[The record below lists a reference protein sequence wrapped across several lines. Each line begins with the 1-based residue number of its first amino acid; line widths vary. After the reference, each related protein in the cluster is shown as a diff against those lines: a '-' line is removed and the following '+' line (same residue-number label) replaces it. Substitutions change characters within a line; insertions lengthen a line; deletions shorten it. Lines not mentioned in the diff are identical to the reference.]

1 MNISFDEYKELR
13 SKQRSASISEGLEKS
28 YQQGMSKVANR
39 KCFGYVTDT
48 NGRLVIDPERSE
60 IVRWIFDT
68 FFSGS
73 SYGKIASSLTAQGVL
88 TATGGNKW
96 SSQAIKD
103 LLSNEK
109 YIGHVQLRKT
119 VTVDAKQVV
128 NDGQVEQFLYTDHHE
143 PIISTELF
151 EAAQI
156 EIARRA
162 KK

>member
-109 YIGHVQLRKT
+109 YIGQVQLRKT
-119 VTVDAKQVV
+119 VTVDSKQVV
-128 NDGQVEQFLYTDHHE
+128 NDGQAE
-143 PIISTELF
+143 
-151 EAAQI
+151 
-156 EIARRA
+156 
-162 KK
+162 

>member
-68 FFSGS
+68 FLSGS

-109 YIGHVQLRKT
+109 YIGQVQLRKT
-119 VTVDAKQVV
+119 VTVDSKQVV
-128 NDGQVEQFLYTDHHE
+128 NDGQAEQFLYTDHHE
-143 PIISTELF
+143 PIISTEQF
-151 EAAQI
+151 DAAQA

>member
-1 MNISFDEYKELR
+1 MNISFEEYKTLR
-13 SKQRSASISEGLEKS
+13 SKQHSDSISEGLEKS

-39 KCFGYVTDT
+39 KCFGYVTDAE
-48 NGRLVIDPERSE
+48 GHLVIDLEKAE
-60 IVRWIFDT
+60 IVRWIFDALL
-68 FFSGS
+68 SGI
-73 SYGKIASSLTAQGVL
+73 SYGKIASALTERGVL
-88 TATGGNKW
+88 TATGGSKW

-109 YIGHVQLRKT
+109 YIGQVQLRKT
-119 VTVDAKQVV
+119 VTVDSKQVA
-128 NDGQVEQFLYTDHHE
+128 NDGQAEQFLYTDHHE

-151 EAAQI
+151 EAAQA

>member
-109 YIGHVQLRKT
+109 YIGQVQLRKT
-119 VTVDAKQVV
+119 VTVDSKQVV
-128 NDGQVEQFLYTDHHE
+128 NDGQAEQFLYTDHHE

-151 EAAQI
+151 DAAQV

>member
-109 YIGHVQLRKT
+109 YIGQVQLRKT
-119 VTVDAKQVV
+119 VTVDSKQVV
-128 NDGQVEQFLYTDHHE
+128 NDGQAEQFLYTDHHE
-143 PIISTELF
+143 PIISTEQF
-151 EAAQI
+151 DAAQA

>member
-1 MNISFDEYKELR
+1 MNISFEEYKALR
-13 SKQRSASISEGLEKS
+13 SKQRSDSISEGLEKS

-48 NGRLVIDPERSE
+48 NGHLVIDPERSE

-68 FFSGS
+68 FLSGS
-73 SYGKIASSLTAQGVL
+73 SYGKIASSLTEQGVL

-109 YIGHVQLRKT
+109 ICRTSPASK
-119 VTVDAKQVV
+119 DR
-128 NDGQVEQFLYTDHHE
+128 DC
-143 PIISTELF
+143 
-151 EAAQI
+151 
-156 EIARRA
+156 
-162 KK
+162 

>member
-1 MNISFDEYKELR
+1 MNISFEEYKALR
-13 SKQRSASISEGLEKS
+13 SKQRSDSISEGLEKS

-39 KCFGYVTDT
+39 KCFGYVTDFECH
-48 NGRLVIDPERSE
+48 LIIDPERAE

-68 FFSGS
+68 FLSGI
-73 SYGKIASSLTAQGVL
+73 SYGKIAASLTKQGVL
-88 TATGGNKW
+88 TATGGSKW

-109 YIGHVQLRKT
+109 YIGQVQLRKT
-119 VTVDAKQVV
+119 VTVDSKQVV
-128 NDGQVEQFLYTDHHE
+128 NDGQAEQFLYTDHHE

-151 EAAQI
+151 DAAQA

-162 KK
+162 KR

>member
-1 MNISFDEYKELR
+1 MNISFDEYKELC

-28 YQQGMSKVANR
+28 YQQGTSKMANR
-39 KCFGYVTDT
+39 KCFGYVPDAE
-48 NGRLVIDPERSE
+48 GHLVIDPEKAK

-68 FFSGS
+68 FLSGI
-73 SYGKIASSLTAQGVL
+73 SYGKIAASLTEQGVL
-88 TATGGNKW
+88 TATGGSKW

-109 YIGHVQLRKT
+109 YIGQVQLRKT
-119 VTVDAKQVV
+119 VTVDSKQIA
-128 NDGQVEQFLYTDHHE
+128 NDGRAEQFLYTDHHE

-151 EAAQI
+151 DAAQV

>member
-13 SKQRSASISEGLEKS
+13 SKQRSASISEGLKKS

-48 NGRLVIDPERSE
+48 NGHLVIDPERSE
-60 IVRWIFDT
+60 IVRWIFDA
-68 FFSGS
+68 FLSGS

-109 YIGHVQLRKT
+109 YIGQVQLRKT
-119 VTVDAKQVV
+119 VTVDSKQVV
-128 NDGQVEQFLYTDHHE
+128 NDGQAEQFLYTDHHE
-143 PIISTELF
+143 PSISTELF
-151 EAAQI
+151 DAAQV

>member
-48 NGRLVIDPERSE
+48 NGHLVIDPERSE
-60 IVRWIFDT
+60 IVRWILDT
-68 FFSGS
+68 FLSGS

-96 SSQAIKD
+96 SSQAIKFSGFTRNYVRTHLD
-103 LLSNEK
+103 DYPQLS
-109 YIGHVQLRKT
+109 T
-119 VTVDAKQVV
+119 
-128 NDGQVEQFLYTDHHE
+128 FL
-143 PIISTELF
+143 
-151 EAAQI
+151 
-156 EIARRA
+156 
-162 KK
+162 

>member
-48 NGRLVIDPERSE
+48 NGHLVIDPERSE

-68 FFSGS
+68 FLSGN
-73 SYGKIASSLTAQGVL
+73 SYGKIASSLTEQGVL

-109 YIGHVQLRKT
+109 YIGQVQLRKT
-119 VTVDAKQVV
+119 VTVDSKQVV
-128 NDGQVEQFLYTDHHE
+128 NDGQAEQFLYTDHHE
-143 PIISTELF
+143 PIISTEQF
-151 EAAQI
+151 DAAQA